1 MNIAEQMKDV
11 LKEEIKAAVLKAGL
25 AEESQIPNVVLETPK
40 DKTHGDYSTN
50 MAMQLARVAKK
61 APRQIAEEIVA
72 HFDKGKASIEK
83 LDIAGPGFIN
93 FYMNNQYLTKLIPS
107 VLEAGEAYGET
118 NIGNGERVQVEF
130 VSANPTGDL
139 HLGHARG
146 AAVGDSLC
154 NVLSK
159 AGYDVSRE
167 YYINDAGNQI
177 NNLALSVEVRYFEA
191 LGLEKPMPE
200 DGYRG
205 EDIIAI
211 GKRLAEEYG
220 DRFVN
225 EEESERLA
233 FFREYGLKYELEKL
247 RKDLE
252 NFRVPFD
259 VWYSETSLYQN
270 GKIDKALEAL
280 REKGH
285 VYEEDGATWF
295 RSTTFGDDKDRV
307 LIKKDGTYT
316 YLLPDIAYHKDKL
329 DRGFDKLINVWG
341 ADHHGYI
348 PRMKAA
354 IEALGYEKGTLEVE
368 IIQLVHLYKN
378 GEKIKM
384 SKRTGKAVTMR
395 DLIEEVGLDAV
406 RYFFAMRSADTHMDF
421 DLDLAVSTSNENPVY
436 YAQYAHARICSML
449 RQGEEQG
456 LKPAAD
462 LDFSH
467 IQSEKEYDLLKT
479 IGGFPEAVAEAAEK
493 RIPHRVTNYI
503 YDLASALHSFYNAE
517 KVIDPENEEKSRAR
531 LALMKATQITLN
543 NALQLIGVSAP
554 GKNVITIKRTKSSGF
569 VLFL

>member
-11 LKEEIKAAVLKAGL
+11 LKEEIKSAVLKAGL
-25 AEESQIPNVVLETPK
+25 AEESQIPNVVLETPR

-50 MAMQLARVAKK
+50 MAMQLARIAKK
-61 APRQIAEEIVA
+61 APRQIAEELVS

-211 GKRLAEEYG
+211 GKRIAEEYG

-270 GKIDKALEAL
+270 GKIDKALEAI

-378 GEKIKM
+378 GEKMKM

-456 LKPAAD
+456 LKPAVD

-479 IGGFPEAVAEAAEK
+479 IGSFPEAVAEAAEK

-554 GKNVITIKRTKSSGF
+554 EKM
-569 VLFL
+569 

>member
-25 AEESQIPNVVLETPK
+25 AEESQLPNVVLETPK

-72 HFDKGKASIEK
+72 HFDKGKASIDK

-118 NIGNGERVQVEF
+118 NIGNGERIQVEF

-270 GKIDKALEAL
+270 GKIDTALEAL

-295 RSTTFGDDKDRV
+295 RSTAFGDDKDRV

-378 GEKIKM
+378 GEKMKM

-517 KVIDPENEEKSRAR
+517 KVIDPENKEKSRAR

-554 GKNVITIKRTKSSGF
+554 EKM
-569 VLFL
+569 